1 MLIQMIG
8 KCIVNIVKI
17 RVENSFIRSWE
28 RMEIIKFIFSSFWV
42 FIGVIIILDV
52 ILSGIAK
59 IISAMFSRKYYK
71 EMVELIKELNDNE
84 VN

>member
-71 EMVELIKELNDNE
+71 EIVELINHKIHQKET
-84 VN
+84 

>member
-1 MLIQMIG
+1 
-8 KCIVNIVKI
+8 
-17 RVENSFIRSWE
+17 
-28 RMEIIKFIFSSFWV
+28 MEIIKFIFSSFWV

-71 EMVELIKELNDNE
+71 EMVELINQNLPKGEHNQ
-84 VN
+84 

>member
-1 MLIQMIG
+1 
-8 KCIVNIVKI
+8 
-17 RVENSFIRSWE
+17 
-28 RMEIIKFIFSSFWV
+28 MEIIKFIFSSFWV

-71 EMVELIKELNDNE
+71 EIVELINHKIHQKET
-84 VN
+84 

>member
-1 MLIQMIG
+1 MLIQVIG
-8 KCIVNIVKI
+8 RFIVGTVKI
-17 RVENSFIRSWE
+17 IVENNFIRSWK

-42 FIGVIIILDV
+42 FIGVIIIIDV

-71 EMVELIKELNDNE
+71 EIVELINKRDNNN
-84 VN
+84 V

>member
-1 MLIQMIG
+1 
-8 KCIVNIVKI
+8 
-17 RVENSFIRSWE
+17 
-28 RMEIIKFIFSSFWV
+28 MEIIKFIFSSFWV

-71 EMVELIKELNDNE
+71 EMVELINHKIHQKETPNQ
-84 VN
+84 

>member
-1 MLIQMIG
+1 
-8 KCIVNIVKI
+8 
-17 RVENSFIRSWE
+17 
-28 RMEIIKFIFSSFWV
+28 MEIIKFIFSSFWV

-59 IISAMFSRKYYK
+59 IKSAMFSRKYYK